1 MFWMIPL
8 ALIAGSFYGISRVVW
23 PKFKGLRRRE
33 DLPEIKDDF
42 WRLMLPE
49 FFSSLNLTR
58 SKLKILRINAAA
70 DYEKFLRKVRILSLK
85 TDNFINKL
93 LEKRQKKASRPEF
106 KKMEIN
112 GQKEPN
118 VYFKTREN
126 NLIAEIAKNPKDKN
140 LYKALGALY
149 LENKMFRDA
158 EEAFNVVLELDPNED
173 EVKQNLEKIGKMG

>member
-1 MFWMIPL
+1 MIPL
-8 ALIAGSFYGISRVVW
+8 ALIAGSFYGISRIAW

-49 FFSSLNLTR
+49 FFSFLNLTR
-58 SKLKILRINAAA
+58 SKLKIFRSNAAA

-106 KKMEIN
+106 KKAEIN

-140 LYKALGALY
+140 LYKSLAALY
-149 LENKMFRDA
+149 MESKMYDDA
-158 EEAFNVVLELDPNED
+158 EEAYNVVLELDPNDAEA
-173 EVKQNLEKIGKMG
+173 KKSLEKIGKMA

>member
-8 ALIAGSFYGISRVVW
+8 VLIAGSFYGISRIAW
-23 PKFKGLRRRE
+23 PKFKELRRRE
-33 DLPEIKDDF
+33 DLSEIKDDF

-49 FFSSLNLTR
+49 FFSFLNLTR
-58 SKLKILRINAAA
+58 SKLKIFRSNAAV

-106 KKMEIN
+106 KKAEIN

-118 VYFKTREN
+118 AYFKTREN
-126 NLIAEIAKNPKDKN
+126 NLIVEIAKNPKDKN
-140 LYKALGALY
+140 LYKVLAALY
-149 LENKMFRDA
+149 LENKMFKDA
-158 EEAFNVVLELDPNED
+158 EETFHVVLELDPNDSEAK
-173 EVKQNLEKIGKMG
+173 EIIGKLTS